1 MAARMLD
8 RVKPRSA
15 TALMKVAVKQSPALI
30 AFNYDVQIEYSGSY
44 DSLFHILCVFFIE
57 FDEAVVINRHHSAPV
72 VPVLRV
78 VGMLAFTDT

>member
-1 MAARMLD
+1 MLD

-44 DSLFHILCVFFIE
+44 DSLFHILLLCVFFIE
-57 FDEAVVINRHHSAPV
+57 FDETVVIHRHHSAPV
-72 VPVLRV
+72 PPVLRV
-78 VGMLAFTDT
+78 VAMLAFTDT